1 MDYDG
6 RVVFKID
13 GDDSGLQK
21 TINNTTNALGG
32 LKSTLVKLG
41 IGAVLAKTFHDGVKN
56 TNEFEHSLAK
66 ASTLFGDVE
75 VDTENLS
82 KKIIELSSATGQAAS
97 SIGNSLYNALS
108 AGVEVTEDMGTAMD
122 FLESATKLSVAGFTD
137 VDTAVTATAK
147 VMNAYGKEMYDAE
160 RIGEILMQ
168 TQNLGITTVDQLGS
182 ALATVTPIAASF
194 GVSFEQV
201 GASLALMTKQGT
213 DTATATTQLRGIIA
227 ELGQD
232 GTQASK
238 NLQKAFERTGSEY
251 KSFAE
256 YMKNPENNLQGAIK
270 LLEEEAE
277 NAGLTLS
284 DMFGNVRAGVGA
296 LQLAKDETGLYTDFL
311 DNLKGETNLVE
322 DAYAKMMDTRTNKL
336 AKMKEQLKNIAIKIT
351 GSETASGILD
361 GLVDLGQ
368 KFLDK
373 IDEWADGIDSFGHR
387 AKLVFKYIEGV
398 FDRAQFE
405 LDIDLGEDWE
415 NFKKAL
421 KTGDWDKIL
430 ETGGTLIKDGIKIV
444 AEVTRTAWDAFKTSI
459 TDFFGASAD
468 GNILQKTLHFS
479 IKLVD
484 DMLTPI
490 FDKIKSGNILG
501 GIAEA
506 TGDFLLIK
514 FSFKAIEGAMTSL
527 FANFTAGK
535 SFGGVGVWTADALML
550 YAKFSDAMT
559 TGDWAKFAEGVGISL
574 VAAMGALLVTSNPL
588 VSGLVFGIT
597 LKLTDLMV
605 SDDLQPVIDA
615 FADPDK
621 SFGDKLTS
629 VLDYAGTKFAGLASI
644 IGKITGLGGNEK
656 ANFKDA
662 LWRRDYI
669 KENNL
674 PNNLDVSSLKKIYT
688 LSTAYKKD
696 AHDVWMNMG
705 EYINKGLED
714 GLLKWNPEKRICEL
728 ADKINEA
735 FEEAEEIHSPSK
747 VWEIYGEYLAEGI
760 AMGLTGAKAEA
771 YAKDAVKKLREM
783 LEEEVY
789 SGDVGLWEEKGG
801 MEASKFLDT
810 AASNMSTSI
819 NNANQKPQTD
829 GGGGGGGT
837 TDPEPPQPP
846 DPNGWQ
852 KFWTTMK
859 NGADTTIPLWDE
871 LGNGLFNLSEGMYTV
886 EDGVVTL
893 TEKGQLWADM
903 MNTGLTTMLASFETF
918 GEDLVA
924 GKASWKSFARAG
936 LEALASI
943 LEALGYQLASMA
955 ISTYPNFAQMALS
968 AAGSALAFTG
978 AGLVRGYA
986 GKFERGGIVGGSGI
1000 TGDRHM
1006 IFANAGELILSKA
1019 QQGAIASQLGGH
1031 SSGGSINITFS
1042 GQVFGDEASISEYVY
1057 NGIRTA
1063 QREGVIGSW

>member
-147 VMNAYGKEMYDAE
+147 VMNAYGKEMYDAD

-238 NLQKAFERTGSEY
+238 NLQKAFKRAGLEY
-251 KSFAE
+251 TNFAE
-256 YMKNPENNLQGAIK
+256 YMKNPDNNLQGAIK

-277 NAGLTLS
+277 NAGLSLS

-296 LQLAKDETGLYTDFL
+296 LQLAKDETGLYSEFL
-311 DNLKGETNLVE
+311 ENLANDTNLVD
-322 DAYAKMMDTRTNKL
+322 DAYNKMMDTRANRWGR
-336 AKMKEQLKNIAIKIT
+336 MKEQLKNITIKIT
-351 GSETASGILD
+351 QSEATQTLLDNFTSFAENVIGSLEKKLPIIIGYLNVGYLFASL
-361 GLVDLGQ
+361 
-368 KFLDK
+368 
-373 IDEWADGIDSFGHR
+373 
-387 AKLVFKYIEGV
+387 
-398 FDRAQFE
+398 
-405 LDIDLGEDWE
+405 
-415 NFKKAL
+415 
-421 KTGDWDKIL
+421 
-430 ETGGTLIKDGIKIV
+430 IV
-444 AEVTRTAWDAFKTSI
+444 AEIQKLLESLAETKVVKFIAQKAGELWDEIKEAFESGDWTKVLGVTVKVATIFFALKAGAELLTGLISSI
-459 TDFFGASAD
+459 TS
-468 GNILQKTLHFS
+468 
-479 IKLVD
+479 
-484 DMLTPI
+484 
-490 FDKIKSGNILG
+490 
-501 GIAEA
+501 A
-506 TGDFLLIK
+506 TGLSKSTVGALALAGLTVYTKVKAVQAGDQSWSDFAADIV
-514 FSFKAIEGAMTSL
+514 
-527 FANFTAGK
+527 AG
-535 SFGGVGVWTADALML
+535 M
-550 YAKFSDAMT
+550 
-559 TGDWAKFAEGVGISL
+559 
-574 VAAMGALLVTSNPL
+574 AAALLVYGITQNGTAAVFTFSLVGSIGVGDTLKSWGNTVGEWLFPDVSKARPKALEVAKQGANQGMLDATFWNMNKDSMANWSNAKW
-588 VSGLVFGIT
+588 SGLLNTSKVSSPETGKKI
-597 LKLTDLMV
+597 KLSEFLEQYVDNSDLTAV
-605 SDDLQPVIDA
+605 Q
-615 FADPDK
+615 
-621 SFGDKLTS
+621 
-629 VLDYAGTKFAGLASI
+629 
-644 IGKITGLGGNEK
+644 K
-656 ANFKDA
+656 ANYIYGTEIGQAIYEGIGWKLLGIEMQDLWEDSAQLYIDMFKA
-662 LWRRDYI
+662 
-669 KENNL
+669 
-674 PNNLDVSSLKKIYT
+674 V
-688 LSTAYKKD
+688 
-696 AHDVWMNMG
+696 MG
-705 EYINKGLED
+705 IN
-714 GLLKWNPEKRICEL
+714 
-728 ADKINEA
+728 
-735 FEEAEEIHSPSK
+735 SPSK
-747 VWEIYGEYLAEGI
+747 VFKQLGAYIVEGLDEGVTDTSGIGEDMAN
-760 AMGLTGAKAEA
+760 
-771 YAKDAVKKLREM
+771 D
-783 LEEEVY
+783 
-789 SGDVGLWEEKGG
+789 
-801 MEASKFLDT
+801 FLDGFKDT
-810 AASNMSTSI
+810 MGIHSPADEMIDAGKMVVQGFKEGTYDWKEAWAELTKIATQYMAEIRNEVENPVTEES
-819 NNANQKPQTD
+819 PQ
-829 GGGGGGGT
+829 GGGGGGGGNNG
-837 TDPEPPQPP
+837 EPKPP
-846 DPNGWQ
+846 DPTKWQ
-852 KFWTTMK
+852 KFMSAWSRD
-859 NGADTTIPLWDE
+859 ADTGIASSIKA
-871 LGNGLFNLSEGMYTV
+871 LFDFSEGMTVV
-886 EDGVVTL
+886 EDGIEVL
-893 TEKGQLWADM
+893 TEKGQFWADM
-903 MNTGLTTMLASFETF
+903 MTTGLNTMLSSFETL

-1000 TGDRHM
+1000 TGDKHM